1 MTKTCVTADHWLLT
15 CRHPMAQTDVLISA
29 GNMSAKRFQT
39 EARWG
44 QGHEIS

>member
-15 CRHPMAQTDVLISA
+15 CRHPMAQNDVLSA